1 MALPRRYRTM
11 SSRAVAGLFLSAGLL
26 SLLAGVI
33 GTFFLPNPWLPRAS
47 LDEPST
53 LTLTGSPGEVI
64 EFQLTGSGPR
74 GYWAAPSGL
83 VFTTDP
89 GPSTNPYSTI
99 VVQPK
104 ARGWPVGT
112 SEITEYSTT
121 EGLHVDGQ
129 LKLPDQRAPDSNIR
143 GHITGKVERPFDRFD
158 NLDVNVELRLQSKR
172 PWRMTDGLYHL
183 ISALLIPFGVACAI
197 VGAKLDDR
205 QRIRGS

>member
-1 MALPRRYRTM
+1 MF
-11 SSRAVAGLFLSAGLL
+11 SRAVPGLFLSVGLL
-26 SLLAGVI
+26 SLVAGVI

-47 LDEPST
+47 LDEAST
-53 LTLTGSPGEVI
+53 LSLAGSPGEVI

-104 ARGWPVGT
+104 ARGWPAGT

-121 EGLHVDGQ
+121 EGLHIDGQ

-158 NLDVNVELRLQSKR
+158 NLNVNVELRLQSKQ
-172 PWRMTDGLYHL
+172 PWRMTDVLYHL

-197 VGAKLDDR
+197 IGTKLDDR
-205 QRIRGS
+205 QRIRGRRH